1 MVINTNIFTPVFLK
15 YKDKSNKKELKQNT
29 LKKKNIKLIYSIY
42 KYKYYKAIPTKCY
55 QLYF

>member
-29 LKKKNIKLIYSIY
+29 LKKKNIKLIYSI
-42 KYKYYKAIPTKCY
+42 
-55 QLYF
+55 L